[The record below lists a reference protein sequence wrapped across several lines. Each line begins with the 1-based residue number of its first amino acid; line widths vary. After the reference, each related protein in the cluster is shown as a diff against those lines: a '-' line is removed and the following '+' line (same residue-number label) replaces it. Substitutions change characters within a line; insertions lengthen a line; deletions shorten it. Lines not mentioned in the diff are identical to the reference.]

1 MSQKEKDCP
10 YVVGDGNSNEL
21 HTQDDHEKLPE
32 SGSQERAMAE
42 HRLVRKLDT
51 RLLPTIFLIFI
62 LNHIDVCSLNFD
74 YWLTTMQLLIPPS
87 ANSAIVLQL
96 RG

>member
-1 MSQKEKDCP
+1 MSEKEKGCP

-21 HTQDDHEKLPE
+21 HTQDDPEKLPE
-32 SGSQERAMAE
+32 SGSQERAVAE

-74 YWLTTMQLLIPPS
+74 YWLTSMQLLTVPP
-87 ANSAIVLQL
+87 ANSVMVLRL

>member
-1 MSQKEKDCP
+1 MSEKEKGWP

-21 HTQDDHEKLPE
+21 HTQDDLEILPE
-32 SGSQERAMAE
+32 SGSQERAAAE

-62 LNHIDVCSLNFD
+62 LNYIDVCSLGFD
-74 YWLTTMQLLIPPS
+74 YWLISMQLLTPPS
-87 ANSAIVLQL
+87 ANSVMVLRL
-96 RG
+96 HG